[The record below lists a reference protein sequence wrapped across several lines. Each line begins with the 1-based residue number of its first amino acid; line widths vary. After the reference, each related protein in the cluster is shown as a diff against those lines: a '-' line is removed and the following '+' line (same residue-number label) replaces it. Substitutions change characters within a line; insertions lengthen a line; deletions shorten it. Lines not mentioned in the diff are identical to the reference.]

1 MRWAAVVVGVLA
13 LVAGVIWTLQGFD
26 VLGGSAMS
34 GKTLWQVVGPIV
46 AVVGIVLVVAGTRRR
61 SRPAP

>member
-26 VLGGSAMS
+26 VLSGSAMS
-34 GKTLWQVVGPIV
+34 GKTLWAVVGPIV
-46 AVVGIVLVVAGTRRR
+46 VLVGIVLVVAGTRRR
-61 SRPAP
+61 GRPAP